1 MSSATFCPNSY
12 CTSPYEFGQKISDAP
27 IPVPVAKNE
36 AAVAAYETQ
45 RDKNLQ
51 KFLNEAKGQWVEV
64 LDLSKRGGISNKW
77 SRRAQENLGREFPGE
92 FTSLR
97 QELIQGTD
105 AP

>member
-1 MSSATFCPNSY
+1 MAAKVRY
-12 CTSPYEFGQKISDAP
+12 GDIQYGFGQKVGDAP

-45 RDKNLQ
+45 RDKNLA
-51 KFLNEAKGQWVEV
+51 KYLAEAKGQWMEV
-64 LDLSKRGGISNKW
+64 LDLAKKAGLSNKW
-77 SRRAQENLGREFPGE
+77 SRKAQENLGREFPSE
-92 FTSLR
+92 FTVLR